1 MNKTSP
7 LTKLY
12 KSKLFLV
19 ILSLRAS
26 FAIWTYVTSGESSEI
41 RQVFR
46 NVRVEIVGR
55 TRCANPATLSLRI
68 LTATV

>member
-12 KSKLFLV
+12 NSKLFLV
-19 ILSLRAS
+19 ILSLLAS

-46 NVRVEIVGR
+46 NVRVEIVGED
-55 TRCANPATLSLRI
+55 SLRRSR
-68 LTATV
+68 